1 MHLRYTKRLPYIPD
15 PARSRPLVTAAQR
28 AAAAADPPAVVPF
41 HCKPW
46 LDGQT
51 IGYTLFYGY
60 ATPVTIRGH
69 DDGTVQV
76 DGLELLQRETG
87 NTLVVDQF
95 NAGFFT
101 IVPGYGLET
110 DAGWVSLLLPAT
122 RPPAGLSALTGVL
135 ETDWYPRDLFLVY
148 TAPPAGAVVALRH
161 GDELARVV
169 VVPRA
174 DHASLRPMTAEEH
187 AARAARRAAYRADE
201 LRHPRWHAATGKQ
214 FTHTYKDW
222 AHLRRAGLPL
232 PLAPAADDADDTP
245 DTPDDNTGG
254 AHGTA

>member
-1 MHLRYTKRLPYIPD
+1 MELRYSKQLPYIPD
-15 PARSRPLVTAAQR
+15 PARSRPLVTAAHR
-28 AAAAADPPAVVPF
+28 TAAAATPPAVVPF

-60 ATPVTIRGH
+60 ASPITIHGQA
-69 DDGTVQV
+69 DGTVQI

-87 NTLVVDQF
+87 NSLVVDQF
-95 NAGFFT
+95 SAGYFT

-110 DAGWVSLLLPAT
+110 DHGWVSLLLPAT

-148 TAPPAGAVVALRH
+148 TAPPAGVAVALRH

-174 DHASLRPMTAEEH
+174 DRAALRPMTAAEH
-187 AARAARRAAYRADE
+187 ADRVTRRAAYRADE

-222 AHLRRAGLPL
+222 AHTHRAGVPL
-232 PLAPAADDADDTP
+232 PLAPA
-245 DTPDDNTGG
+245 PDDPPPDSDTGS
-254 AHGTA
+254 AHGAG